1 MRIQGLTGAYRC
13 TRRVA
18 PLLVVLALA
27 ASTVSSSI
35 LCGRWDPAIRRREG
49 SGPSV
54 CVSPRVAS
62 GFPGRCYP
70 AAVLAPDAHR
80 HAVGSLN
87 TAPGILKGP
96 LACGQLRL
104 RGGRP
109 RDISRKGT
117 PLVDEIGP
125 R

>member
-62 GFPGRCYP
+62 GFPG
-70 AAVLAPDAHR
+70 AV
-80 HAVGSLN
+80 
-87 TAPGILKGP
+87 IL
-96 LACGQLRL
+96 QLFW
-104 RGGRP
+104 P
-109 RDISRKGT
+109 RMHTDTLWG
-117 PLVDEIGP
+117 V
-125 R
+125 

>member
-1 MRIQGLTGAYRC
+1 MRIQGLPGAYRC
-13 TRRVA
+13 TRMVS

-27 ASTVSSSI
+27 VSTVSSST

-49 SGPSV
+49 SGPGV

-62 GFPGRCYP
+62 GFPERCYP
-70 AAVLAPDAHR
+70 VAVLAPDALQ
-80 HAVGSLN
+80 HAEGSLN
-87 TAPGILKGP
+87 AAPGIHKGP